1 MTERDN
7 SAGSRGRS
15 ALHRPDEPHWFNIPN
30 LLTFLRVALVP
41 VILWLLTI
49 DSQLAQWWA
58 FGVFVVAALTD
69 SIDGWVARR
78 WQGVTAWGELA
89 DPVADKLLI
98 IGAMLS
104 LALVD
109 TLAWWVV
116 AVVTARE
123 VAVTLM
129 RVSLVKRRGLVLPA
143 SVWGKIKTVTQMI
156 AVGAFLLPIFPL
168 TPARRFM
175 DVAVA
180 LTIWSGMDYAIKIRR
195 QARDETSVADTS
207 SKEAT

>member
-1 MTERDN
+1 MTEPESAAN
-7 SAGSRGRS
+7 SHGRS
-15 ALHRPDEPHWFNIPN
+15 ALRRPEEPHWFNVPN

-49 DSQLAQWWA
+49 DTEVAQWWA
-58 FGVFVVAALTD
+58 FGVFVFAALTD

-104 LALVD
+104 LAVVG

-116 AVVTARE
+116 VVVTARE

-129 RVSLVKRRGLVLPA
+129 RVSLVKHRGLVLPA
-143 SVWGKIKTVTQMI
+143 SIWGKVKTVAQMI
-156 AVGAFLLPIFPL
+156 AVGAFLLPFFPL
-168 TPARRFM
+168 MPARRFM

-180 LTIWSGMDYAIKIRR
+180 LTIWSGLDYAIKIRR
-195 QARDETSVADTS
+195 QARDETSLSGTA
-207 SKEAT
+207 SKESK

>member
-7 SAGSRGRS
+7 STGSRGRS

-98 IGAMLS
+98 VGAMLS